1 LPAPDPPLFLKS
13 STADRRYLIPSAG
26 PAWARALR
34 RIAGAEGVDLVIPPP
49 TRTSTTSPAGSAL
62 SACPLPSPPTP
73 QSPET
78 RALLAQFKKGVRAV
92 EKKWKAAAARA
103 KKRQA
108 AAKRRKRSR

>member
-1 LPAPDPPLFLKS
+1 M
-13 STADRRYLIPSAG
+13 LIHIVQG
-26 PAWARALR
+26 QKQ
-34 RIAGAEGVDLVIPPP
+34 G
-49 TRTSTTSPAGSAL
+49 RTYIVFAA
-62 SACPLPSPPTP
+62 TP

>member
-1 LPAPDPPLFLKS
+1 M
-13 STADRRYLIPSAG
+13 LIHIVQG
-26 PAWARALR
+26 QKQ
-34 RIAGAEGVDLVIPPP
+34 G
-49 TRTSTTSPAGSAL
+49 RTYIVFAA
-62 SACPLPSPPTP
+62 TP

-108 AAKRRKRSR
+108 AAKRKRSR

>member
-1 LPAPDPPLFLKS
+1 M
-13 STADRRYLIPSAG
+13 LIHIVQG
-26 PAWARALR
+26 QKQ
-34 RIAGAEGVDLVIPPP
+34 G
-49 TRTSTTSPAGSAL
+49 RTYIVFAA
-62 SACPLPSPPTP
+62 TP

-108 AAKRRKRSR
+108 AKSRRRSR